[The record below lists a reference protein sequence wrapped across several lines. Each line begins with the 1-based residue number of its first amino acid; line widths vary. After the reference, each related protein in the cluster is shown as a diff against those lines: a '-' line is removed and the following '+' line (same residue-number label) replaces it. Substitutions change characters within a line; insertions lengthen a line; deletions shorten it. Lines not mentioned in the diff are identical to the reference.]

1 MGHISEVS
9 ALTTTQWCEYS
20 AREESQYC
28 VCLCVGKVGKG
39 GLPGQARTA
48 LQKTNGQPRW
58 SDRVQLKQI

>member
-9 ALTTTQWCEYS
+9 ALTTTWWCEYS

-39 GLPGQARTA
+39 GLPGQA
-48 LQKTNGQPRW
+48 
-58 SDRVQLKQI
+58 